1 MSVVDS
7 ITTFPRP
14 QSEEF
19 DMVTHKAQA
28 QFERS
33 RWRLVL
39 LLPIWTL
46 QVLLTLGIMGL
57 FAWRVGNTLK
67 DYDKLKRDRNLP
79 TIEFV

>member
-1 MSVVDS
+1 MSVVAI

-14 QSEEF
+14 QSEEV
-19 DMVTHKAQA
+19 DMATHKAQA

-33 RWRLVL
+33 RWRLML
-39 LLPIWTL
+39 LVPIWTL
-46 QVLLTLGIMGL
+46 QLLLALGIMGL

-79 TIEFV
+79 TMEFV